1 MEDLDDDELKDLY
14 SWVDEIP
21 LSRPKRN
28 MTRDF
33 SDGVLVAEM
42 IKHYFPR
49 LVELHNYV
57 PANAT
62 KQKEENWHLLN
73 RKVLRKLHIELSED
87 VIRSIALSRP
97 MVIEKVLTHLRE
109 KIKKKT
115 ESSGYVSDRP
125 EVDQSS
131 PKGYNHHHQQESYPS
146 HQKAGG
152 GGKQARSSH
161 QLPPAPPPVA
171 PPQPH
176 PLTPQ
181 TSTRETY
188 FTRYTYTPG
197 SPSDI
202 NSLCQHGGRGH
213 HQRMKLP
220 PASHRG
226 GTRSPSNHF
235 KKQRNMVDFHSNY
248 HRDYDYDTDYT
259 SGTTT
264 TDSDIYYSQHL
275 NYNPTHIISH
285 RAQSPV
291 IVEPHTI
298 YHQNCWSD
306 DLLDFDPQFDYQDSK
321 LAAASDGGKQY
332 SSDAVPRI
340 DYEEKVQECLAKDE
354 AVQILQAK
362 IRRLEHLLHL
372 KDTRIENLQT
382 KLEQLRPS
390 GNRR

>member
-202 NSLCQHGGRGH
+202 NSLCQ
-213 HQRMKLP
+213 Q
-220 PASHRG
+220 
-226 GTRSPSNHF
+226 
-235 KKQRNMVDFHSNY
+235 
-248 HRDYDYDTDYT
+248 
-259 SGTTT
+259 
-264 TDSDIYYSQHL
+264 
-275 NYNPTHIISH
+275 
-285 RAQSPV
+285 
-291 IVEPHTI
+291 
-298 YHQNCWSD
+298 SD